1 MSHDGDSAIARWLQ
15 HGAVGALALSTALFG
30 VWLVLNTVT
39 FVIRNVAADRQ
50 AAELATEVTSL
61 RHHLLRHQVGG
72 FGPRTQ
78 NGFFN
83 QTTR

>member
-1 MSHDGDSAIARWLQ
+1 MPHEGDSAFSRWLQ
-15 HGAVGALALSTALFG
+15 HGVVGALALSTAVFG
-30 VWLVLNTVT
+30 VWLLLNTVT
-39 FVIRNVAADRQ
+39 FVMRNVAADRQ

-61 RHHLLRHQVGG
+61 RHHLLRHQARG

-78 NGFFN
+78 SGFFN